1 VHEFGLC
8 EGVLEA
14 VRTRAA
20 GRPVSGIRVRCGV
33 RHAVD
38 PESMAQAFSFV
49 AAGTEADG
57 AAVEIVTVPVTV
69 HCRACGATSES
80 DDVLARCPHCDGS
93 DVDISGGDELVLESV
108 SYSSGAAS
116 MDGRVTDS
124 LPYVPLPCPPLPSN
138 TGAPAGNAHY

>member
-14 VRTRAA
+14 VRSRAA

-38 PESMAQAFSFV
+38 PESMAQAFGFV

-57 AAVEIVTVPVTV
+57 AAVEVVTVPVSV
-69 HCRACGATSES
+69 HCRDCGTASES
-80 DDVLARCPHCDGS
+80 NDVLARCPHCSGS
-93 DVDISGGDELVLESV
+93 DVEISGGDELMLESV
-108 SYSSGAAS
+108 SY
-116 MDGRVTDS
+116 
-124 LPYVPLPCPPLPSN
+124 
-138 TGAPAGNAHY
+138 APARNSTA